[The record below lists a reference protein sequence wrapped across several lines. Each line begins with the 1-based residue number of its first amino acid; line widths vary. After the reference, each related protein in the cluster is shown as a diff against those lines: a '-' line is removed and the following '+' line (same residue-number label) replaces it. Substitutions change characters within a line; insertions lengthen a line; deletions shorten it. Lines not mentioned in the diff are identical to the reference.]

1 MHFDWIFVGKVEYT
15 PKGLPSYK
23 SFRMLKNTNQDVLN
37 VSTIKD
43 DPIKH
48 VETNI
53 QLMKNYHIFKSI
65 IKICSIYN
73 H

>member
-23 SFRMLKNTNQDVLN
+23 SFRMLK
-37 VSTIKD
+37 KD